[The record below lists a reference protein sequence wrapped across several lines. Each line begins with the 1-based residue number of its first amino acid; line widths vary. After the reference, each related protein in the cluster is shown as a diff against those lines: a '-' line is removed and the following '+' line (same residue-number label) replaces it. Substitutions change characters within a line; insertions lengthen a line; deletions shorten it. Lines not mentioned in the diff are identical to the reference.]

1 MACCPY
7 TAESLSLGADQP
19 VCSHLDR
26 SFSRCTQTCNGEG
39 REVAGPDCCK
49 KGCTVSTHAR
59 LCLPPKQ
66 VRPLFVSPFMSLF
79 KNVIIYFNCNSK
91 FLLRVGLETYC

>member
-19 VCSHLDR
+19 VCSHLDL
-26 SFSRCTQTCNGEG
+26 SFSCCTQTCDGEG
-39 REVAGPDCCK
+39 REVEGP
-49 KGCTVSTHAR
+49 TAAR
-59 LCLPPKQ
+59 RAAQSALVLVYAELQ
-66 VRPLFVSPFMSLF
+66 SRSFHFLSPFMSLF

-91 FLLRVGLETYC
+91 FLLLVGFETYC

>member
-19 VCSHLDR
+19 VCSHLDL

-39 REVAGPDCCK
+39 REVEGP
-49 KGCTVSTHAR
+49 TAARRAAQSTLMLVYAYLQSKSFHFLSLHLR
-59 LCLPPKQ
+59 L
-66 VRPLFVSPFMSLF
+66 
-79 KNVIIYFNCNSK
+79 
-91 FLLRVGLETYC
+91 FLKMLSFTLTATASFYYVLD